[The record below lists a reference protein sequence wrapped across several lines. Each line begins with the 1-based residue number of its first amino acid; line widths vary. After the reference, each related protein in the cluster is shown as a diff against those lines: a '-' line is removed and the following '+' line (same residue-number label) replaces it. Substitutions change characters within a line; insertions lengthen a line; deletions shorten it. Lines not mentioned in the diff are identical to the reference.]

1 MQGTMQS
8 QVKNCQHTQKTSK
21 ALLFSRD
28 EHEICNYKNFLTNY
42 LCTVE
47 KIKCKLY
54 FGVRTRVKITLQQ
67 RKTQEY
73 AITWTQNNYE
83 QSTNRKN

>member
-1 MQGTMQS
+1 MQS
-8 QVKNCQHTQKTSK
+8 QVKNVQHTQKTSK

-28 EHEICNYKNFLTNY
+28 EREICAAIISIKKNNYP
-42 LCTVE
+42 CTVK

-54 FGVRTRVKITLQQ
+54 FGVRTRVKITLQR

-73 AITWTQNNYE
+73 AITCTQNNYE
-83 QSTNRKN
+83 QYTNRKN